1 MNELRRM
8 AYLNALGV
16 DCYVSRTQ
24 LPGAAVTRRLAI
36 VGTPGRTPAAQ
47 ARVEVD
53 SAVKGAVKAVSP
65 MPREGIIR
73 PDFGVDTRK
82 AATVIAPPPDVLP
95 GSEPVPRFSLSI
107 IAAGDWLWLEERD
120 GMPLTTEQV
129 QLVQAMA
136 QALVLSGASARAN
149 PLAAEAVQAAK
160 PVIAQFDWPIHNNRQ
175 LDQGEEAARAGVAA
189 FVSRRLEEHRCRGL
203 VLLGASCAR
212 RVPLE
217 AITTVAVSTASSA
230 DILANPAIKSQVWR
244 DLQPLRGNT

>member
-16 DCYVSRTQ
+16 DCYVSRSQ

-36 VGTPGRTPAAQ
+36 VATPGRTPPAQ
-47 ARVEVD
+47 ARPAPGKAAAASAPSREV
-53 SAVKGAVKAVSP
+53 
-65 MPREGIIR
+65 MLR
-73 PDFGVDTRK
+73 PDFGSEKRV
-82 AATVIAPPPDVLP
+82 AATAIAPVPEVLP
-95 GSEPVPRFSLSI
+95 SSEPVPRFSLSV
-107 IAAGDWLWLEERD
+107 IAAGDWLWLEERE

-136 QALVLSGASARAN
+136 QALVLSGSGGGAN
-149 PLAAEAVQAAK
+149 PRPVEGIQSAK

-175 LDQGEEAARAGVAA
+175 LDQGEEAARTGVAA

-203 VLLGASCAR
+203 VLLGESCAR

-217 AITTVAVSTASSA
+217 AIATVAVNTASSA
-230 DILANPAIKSQVWR
+230 DMLANPAIKAQVWR

>member
-36 VGTPGRTPAAQ
+36 VGTSGRAPAAQ
-47 ARVEVD
+47 AQVG
-53 SAVKGAVKAVSP
+53 SAVKGAVKAASP

-82 AATVIAPPPDVLP
+82 STTAVVPPPDVLP
-95 GSEPVPRFSLSI
+95 SSEPVPRFSLSI
-107 IAAGDWLWLEERD
+107 IAAGNWLWLEERD
-120 GMPLTTEQV
+120 GMPLTTAQV

-136 QALVLSGASARAN
+136 QALLLSGASGSAIPR
-149 PLAAEAVQAAK
+149 AAETVQAAK

-175 LDQGEEAARAGVAA
+175 LDQGEDAARTGVAA
-189 FVSRRLEEHRCRGL
+189 FVSRKLEEHGCRGL
-203 VLLGASCAR
+203 VLLGQTCVQ
-212 RVPLE
+212 RVPLAE
-217 AITTVAVSTASSA
+217 IATVTVSTVSSA
-230 DILANPAIKSQVWR
+230 DMLANPAIKAQVWR
-244 DLQPLRGNT
+244 DLQPLRGTS

>member
-47 ARVEVD
+47 ARVEVG
-53 SAVKGAVKAVSP
+53 SVVKATSP
-65 MPREGIIR
+65 MLMEGILR

-82 AATVIAPPPDVLP
+82 EAVLIAPPPNVLP

-149 PLAAEAVQAAK
+149 PRAAESVQAAK

-175 LDQGEEAARAGVAA
+175 LDQGEEAARTGVAA

-203 VLLGASCAR
+203 VLLGASCAK

-244 DLQPLRGNT
+244 DLQPLRGDT

>member
-36 VGTPGRTPAAQ
+36 VAPSGKMPAAQ
-47 ARVEVD
+47 SRVEVG
-53 SAVKGAVKAVSP
+53 SVAKAASP

-73 PDFGVDTRK
+73 PDFGVDTPK
-82 AATVIAPPPDVLP
+82 AAAAIAPAPEVLP
-95 GSEPVPRFSLSI
+95 RSAPVPRFSLSI
-107 IAAGDWLWLEERD
+107 IAAGDWLWLEDLR

-136 QALVLSGASARAN
+136 QALVLSGASAGGNPRA
-149 PLAAEAVQAAK
+149 ADAVPAAK
-160 PVIAQFDWPIHNNRQ
+160 PVVAQFDWPIHNNRQ
-175 LDQGEEAARAGVAA
+175 LDLGEEAARTSVAA
-189 FVSRRLEEHRCRGL
+189 FVSRKLEEHGCRGL
-203 VLLGASCAR
+203 VLLGQPCVQ
-212 RVPLE
+212 RVPAAE
-217 AITTVAVSTASSA
+217 IATVTVSTASSA
-230 DILANPAIKSQVWR
+230 EILANPVIKAQVWR